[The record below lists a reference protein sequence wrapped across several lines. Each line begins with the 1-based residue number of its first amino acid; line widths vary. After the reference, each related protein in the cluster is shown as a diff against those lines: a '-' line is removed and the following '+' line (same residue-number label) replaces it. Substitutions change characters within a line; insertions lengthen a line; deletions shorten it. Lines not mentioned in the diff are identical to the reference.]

1 MNCVNIKVTDTRG
14 CNNLRRETF
23 RSKSLCYLF
32 LQAVMTSKNS
42 GLFLCSSCSVINT
55 TLLFWLRFCF
65 LVIYL
70 GLLPWVKLVDNFDAQ
85 YSYITNEGTVFTF
98 HSNLDAPRYCLINID
113 IQKPERQ
120 HWTTLLPQHDK
131 DVLGKTTSECIQ
143 KRTTSALLHSSS
155 HPQKKCNVCQRFSL

>member
-1 MNCVNIKVTDTRG
+1 MSRVKRKLTDTNG
-14 CNNLRRETF
+14 CNDLLCDYYFLEMF
-23 RSKSLCYLF
+23 RSKLLWKCYLF
-32 LQAVMTSKNS
+32 LQAVMTTKSS
-42 GLFLCSSCSVINT
+42 VFSLQLPCSVTSTLLLFL
-55 TLLFWLRFCF
+55 LRFCV
-65 LVIYL
+65 LVIYP

-131 DVLGKTTSECIQ
+131 DVLGKTRLEYIYR
-143 KRTTSALLHSSS
+143 KGPHHS
-155 HPQKKCNVCQRFSL
+155 CQ